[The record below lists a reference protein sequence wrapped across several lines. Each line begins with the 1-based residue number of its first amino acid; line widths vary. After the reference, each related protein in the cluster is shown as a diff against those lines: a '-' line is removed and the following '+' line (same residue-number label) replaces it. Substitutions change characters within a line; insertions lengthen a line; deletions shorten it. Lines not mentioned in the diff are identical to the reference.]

1 MRTRWLVV
9 GLTVSVLLNLYL
21 LLGWLRTHQP
31 QAPVT
36 RLTTRRPVVITNL
49 LRPLRTN
56 IVFAPRL
63 LSWRDI
69 ESEDYPTY
77 IANLRAIGCPE
88 ATVQD
93 IIVADVNELFAARR
107 LAEVPNPRR
116 EWWRSEPDP
125 ELVRQAE
132 ARRAALDAERRALL
146 ATLLGPDWETR
157 RLTALAEESRNPL
170 DGEILGA
177 LSAETRRQVR
187 EIEQRHARRLE
198 ALRAAAAPETADPE
212 ADLARLERETRAELA
227 RVLTPAQLEE
237 YLLRYSTTA
246 DRLRAQLRG
255 FNATPEEFRA
265 LFRARAQMAERL
277 DQLESGPGSP
287 ADARQLAAL
296 AREYESTLEKTLGPA
311 RYAHYRLLQDPLFR
325 QTRQT
330 AERLGVEPEKLI
342 PLYRVNQL
350 AAEERQRVLADTTLS
365 EEARTRELAEL
376 YTAHLASLRQLLGED
391 AFRRW
396 QAEGPP

>member
-9 GLTVSVLLNLYL
+9 GLTASVLLNACLVV
-21 LLGWLRTHQP
+21 GWLRALRPQP
-31 QAPVT
+31 APA
-36 RLTTRRPVVITNL
+36 RPVVQRTVFTNL

-56 IVFAPRL
+56 VVFAPRL
-63 LSWRDI
+63 LSWRDL

-77 IANLRAIGCPE
+77 IANLRAFGCPE
-88 ATVQD
+88 ATLQD

-132 ARRAALDAERRALL
+132 TRRAELESERRALL

-177 LSAETRRQVR
+177 LSPEARRQVR
-187 EIEQRHARRLE
+187 EIEQRHARRLQELRTTAE
-198 ALRAAAAPETADPE
+198 AGETNSD
-212 ADLARLERETRAELA
+212 ADLARLEREWRAELA
-227 RVLTPAQLEE
+227 RVLTPEQLEE
-237 YLLRYSTTA
+237 YLLRYSSGA
-246 DRLRAQLRG
+246 ERLRAELRG

-265 LFRARAQMAERL
+265 LYRARERL
-277 DQLESGPGSP
+277 AEQLDALAAGPGSP
-287 ADARQLAAL
+287 ADAKQLAAL
-296 AREYESTLEKTLGPA
+296 AREFERTLEQTLGPA

-342 PLYRVNQL
+342 PLYRVNQF
-350 AAEERQRVLADTTLS
+350 AAEERQRLLQDPALS
-365 EEARTRELAEL
+365 EEDRDRELAEL

-391 AFRRW
+391 TFRRW

>member
-9 GLTVSVLLNLYL
+9 GLTASVLLNACL
-21 LLGWLRTHQP
+21 LLGWLRALRPQP
-31 QAPVT
+31 VPA
-36 RLTTRRPVVITNL
+36 RPVVQRTVITNL

-56 IVFAPRL
+56 VVFAPRL
-63 LSWRDI
+63 LSWADI
-69 ESEDYPTY
+69 ESADYPTY

-116 EWWRSEPDP
+116 EWWRSDPDP

-132 ARRAALDAERRALL
+132 TRRAELEAERRALL

-177 LSAETRRQVR
+177 LSLDTRRQVR
-187 EIEQRHARRLE
+187 EIEQRHARRLQE
-198 ALRAAAAPETADPE
+198 LQATAETNAADSAAAQS
-212 ADLARLERETRAELA
+212 RLEREWRAELA
-227 RVLTPAQLEE
+227 RVLTPEQLEE
-237 YLLRYSTTA
+237 YLLRYSVSA
-246 DRLRAQLRG
+246 ERLRAELRG

-265 LFRARAQMAERL
+265 LYRAREHLAEQL
-277 DQLESGPGSP
+277 DALAAAPGSP
-287 ADARQLAAL
+287 ADAKQLAAL
-296 AREYESTLEKTLGPA
+296 ARDHERTLEQALGPA

-330 AERLGVEPEKLI
+330 AERLGVDAAKLI
-342 PLYRVNQL
+342 PLYRVNQF
-350 AAEERQRVLADTTLS
+350 AAEERQRLLQDPALS
-365 EEARTRELAEL
+365 EEDRDRELAEL
-376 YTAHLASLRQLLGED
+376 YTAHRASLRQLLGED
-391 AFRRW
+391 TFRRW

>member
-9 GLTVSVLLNLYL
+9 GLTASLLLNAALVV
-21 LLGWLRTHQP
+21 GWLRSLQP
-31 QAPVT
+31 QPPAPRTVV
-36 RLTTRRPVVITNL
+36 RRPVITNL

-56 IVFAPRL
+56 VVFAPRL

-88 ATVQD
+88 ATVRD

-107 LAEVPNPRR
+107 LAEVPDPRR

-132 ARRAALDAERRALL
+132 TRRSALEAERRALL
-146 ATLLGPDWETR
+146 ATLLGPDWETHD
-157 RLTALAEESRNPL
+157 LTAQAEESRPRL

-177 LSAETRRQVR
+177 LPAETRRRVR
-187 EIEQRHARRLE
+187 EIEQRHARRLQEFQASAE
-198 ALRAAAAPETADPE
+198 AGGTNAAAFS
-212 ADLARLERETRAELA
+212 RLEREWRAELA
-227 RVLTPAQLEE
+227 RVLTPEQLEE
-237 YLLRYSTTA
+237 YLLRYSTGA
-246 DRLRAQLRG
+246 ERLRAELRG

-265 LFRARAQMAERL
+265 LYRAREHFEG
-277 DQLESGPGSP
+277 QLESLAAAPGSP
-287 ADARQLAAL
+287 ADLRQLADLTRA
-296 AREYESTLEKTLGPA
+296 YESTLERTLGPA

-325 QTRQT
+325 QTRQA

-342 PLYRVNQL
+342 PWYRVNQL
-350 AAEERQRVLADTTLS
+350 AAEERQRVLADPTLS
-365 EEARTRELAEL
+365 GEDRDRELAEL

-391 AFRRW
+391 TFLRW

>member
-21 LLGWLRTHQP
+21 LMGWLGAHQP
-31 QAPVT
+31 QAPVS
-36 RLTTRRPVVITNL
+36 RIVARRPVITNI
-49 LRPLRTN
+49 LRPIRTN

-69 ESEDYPTY
+69 ESDDYPTY

-88 ATVQD
+88 ATIED
-93 IIVADVNELFAARR
+93 IIIADVNELFAARH

-125 ELVRQAE
+125 ELVRRAE
-132 ARRAALDAERRALL
+132 AKRVELDAERRRLL
-146 ATLLGPDWETR
+146 AALLGPDWETR
-157 RLTALAEESRNPL
+157 RLTAQAEASRNPL
-170 DGEILGA
+170 DGEVLGA
-177 LSAETRRQVR
+177 LSPETRRLVR
-187 EIEQRHARRLE
+187 EIEQRHARRTE
-198 ALRAAAAPETADPE
+198 AIRAAATESQTTAAD

-237 YLLRYSTTA
+237 YLLRYSVSA
-246 DRLRAQLRG
+246 DRLRAQLRS
-255 FNATPEEFRA
+255 FNVTPEEFRA
-265 LFRARAQMAERL
+265 LFRAQEQMDERL
-277 DQLESGPGSP
+277 DQLEAAP
-287 ADARQLAAL
+287 ATPTDAKQLAAL
-296 AREYESTLEKTLGPA
+296 ARAYEATLEKTLGPA

-350 AAEERQRVLADTTLS
+350 AAEERQRVLADATLS
-365 EEARTRELAEL
+365 EEDRTRELAEL

-396 QAEGPP
+396 QAESPP